1 MADQLHRRCSVLRN
15 CGRQACRA
23 MLRLLKAGRVG
34 LQLRGV
40 SLFQGTAES
49 VSPILGSGTGDRQV
63 DADHELYY

>member
-1 MADQLHRRCSVLRN
+1 
-15 CGRQACRA
+15 